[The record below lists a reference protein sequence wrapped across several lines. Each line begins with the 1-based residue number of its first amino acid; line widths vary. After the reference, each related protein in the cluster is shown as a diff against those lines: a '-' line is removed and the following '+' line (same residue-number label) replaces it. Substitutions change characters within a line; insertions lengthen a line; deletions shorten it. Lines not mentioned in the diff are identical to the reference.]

1 MSQAKPAGQ
10 IGIWGCKGSGKSTYL
25 LDRLHGRKR
34 VIALDVTG
42 DLASE
47 GFKLCRN
54 VDQVK
59 VAMLAN
65 WGGFRIV
72 LQPRSGSEMRSLN
85 QLCDAMI
92 KGQTGYKQ
100 HRKIMTLA
108 VDEMADAFPALGGLK
123 HARKFATLCSLGRHQ
138 GIEVFGCSQRIAEV
152 HSKFRGNCSEAVV
165 FINIEPNDKK
175 RSAATLGLGVANV
188 EALKPLHFLHRLSA
202 GNVIAGTV
210 TPGKRK
216 KQKTPNST

>member
-10 IGIWGCKGSGKSTYL
+10 IGVWGCKGSGKSTYL
-25 LDRLHGRKR
+25 LDRLADRSR
-34 VIALDVTG
+34 VVALDVTG

-47 GFKLCRN
+47 GFKLCRTTDA
-54 VDQVK
+54 VR

-65 WGGFRIV
+65 WSGFRIV
-72 LQPRSGSEMRSLN
+72 LQPRSGSEMRVLN
-85 QLCDAMI
+85 QLCALLI
-92 KGQTGYKQ
+92 KAQSGYKQ

-108 VDEMADAFPALGGLK
+108 VDEMADAFPAHGGLK
-123 HARKFATLCSLGRHQ
+123 YVPNFARLCSLGRHD

-165 FINIEPNDKK
+165 FINIEPNDRD
-175 RSAATLGLGVANV
+175 RSAATLGVKRDRV
-188 EALKPLHFLHRLSA
+188 EALEPLHFLHRL
-202 GNVIAGTV
+202 GPKNVIEGTV

-216 KQKTPNST
+216 KQKTPFSP

>member
-10 IGIWGCKGSGKSTYL
+10 IGVWGCKGSGKSTYL
-25 LDRLHGRKR
+25 LDRLHGRGR

-47 GFKLCRN
+47 GFKLCKT
-54 VDQVK
+54 VDQVR

-72 LQPRSGSEMRSLN
+72 LQPRSGSEMRTLN
-85 QLCDAMI
+85 QLCSMMTKA
-92 KGQTGYKQ
+92 QSSYKQ

-123 HARKFATLCSLGRHQ
+123 HVPHFARLCSLGRHD

-175 RSAATLGLGVANV
+175 RSADTLGLRVARV
-188 EALKPLHFLHRLSA
+188 EALQPLQFLHRLKSNA
-202 GNVIAGTV
+202 VIEGTV

-216 KQKTPNST
+216 KQKT

>member
-10 IGIWGCKGSGKSTYL
+10 IGVWGCKGSGKSTYL
-25 LDRLHGRKR
+25 LDRLHGRGR

-47 GFKLCRN
+47 GFKLCKT
-54 VDQVK
+54 VDQVR

-72 LQPRSGSEMRSLN
+72 LQPRSGSEMRTLN
-85 QLCDAMI
+85 QLCGMMTKA
-92 KGQTGYKQ
+92 QTGYKQ

-108 VDEMADAFPALGGLK
+108 VDEMADAFPAQGALK
-123 HARKFATLCSLGRHQ
+123 HVPNFARLCSLGRHD

-175 RSAATLGLGVANV
+175 RSADTLGLRVARV
-188 EALKPLHFLHRLSA
+188 EALQPLQFLHRLKSNA
-202 GNVIAGTV
+202 VIEGTV
-210 TPGKRK
+210 TPGRRK
-216 KQKTPNST
+216 KQKT

>member
-10 IGIWGCKGSGKSTYL
+10 IGVWGCKGSGKSTYL
-25 LDRLHGRKR
+25 LDRLHGRGR

-47 GFKLCRN
+47 GFKLCKT
-54 VDQVK
+54 VDQVR

-72 LQPRSGSEMRSLN
+72 LQPRSGSEMRTLN
-85 QLCDAMI
+85 QLCGMMTKA
-92 KGQTGYKQ
+92 QSSYKQ

-123 HARKFATLCSLGRHQ
+123 HVGNFARLCSLGRHD

-175 RSAATLGLGVANV
+175 RSADTLGLRVARV
-188 EALKPLHFLHRLSA
+188 EALQPLQFLHRLKSNA
-202 GNVIAGTV
+202 VIEGTV

-216 KQKTPNST
+216 KQKT